1 MNVQQAT
8 LVLMEYALTLSGVL
22 NVNALPV
29 TDWMQTRSLV
39 MVGNQLQI
47 FRFFFFRLLCQKTV
61 CSNLNSF
68 LYKFFKFFDNPSC
81 KLAL

>member
-47 FRFFFFRLLCQKTV
+47 FRFFFSITV
-61 CSNLNSF
+61 SKDCV
-68 LYKFFKFFDNPSC
+68 
-81 KLAL
+81 